1 MLLAAGI
8 LLAAT
13 VLCFGLAWVA
23 AERKWGFDGEDP
35 MIGFAVFGIL
45 FLCASIG
52 IAIPGFIYANYHAN
66 IVGDLEAQN
75 FKVEKASGFDDW
87 AIIRIDGKRAKC
99 SVDTESGYQYVIR
112 KGTCNILPNPKDD
125 DADINDVKKQLAGLE
140 GK

>member
-8 LLAAT
+8 SLGLMLVSILLGYLAIRFDWGENVVVDSFTFAFLAFSAAI
-13 VLCFGLAWVA
+13 GL
-23 AERKWGFDGEDP
+23 G
-35 MIGFAVFGIL
+35 
-45 FLCASIG
+45 
-52 IAIPGFIYANYHAN
+52 IPGLIYANYEAN

-75 FKVEKASGFDDW
+75 FKVEKASGFGDW

-112 KGTCNILPNPKDD
+112 KGTCEILPDPRED
-125 DADINDVKKQLAGLE
+125 DADVNDVKKQLAGLE